1 MKKRFWKMAALGF
14 LLGVAVNSL
23 ISALAAG
30 GSPVA
35 PELLERIGSL
45 RWAMLLE
52 FVLVGVCGAACMAG
66 TVLYDAERL
75 PLAAATALHCAICVG
90 LFIPMALFLGWCSS
104 AAEVLIMAG
113 CQLFVFFLIWLIL
126 YIRYRK
132 EIRQLNEM
140 QKDYLKGTDQDNMG
154 GEQK

>member
-52 FVLVGVCGAACMAG
+52 FVLVGVFGAACMAG

-90 LFIPMALFLGWCSS
+90 LFIPMALFLGWCGS

>member
-52 FVLVGVCGAACMAG
+52 FVLVGVFGAACMAAMTAAMKAAPKG
-66 TVLYDAERL
+66 VLCRSRL
-75 PLAAATALHCAICVG
+75 
-90 LFIPMALFLGWCSS
+90 
-104 AAEVLIMAG
+104 G
-113 CQLFVFFLIWLIL
+113 CRFF
-126 YIRYRK
+126 
-132 EIRQLNEM
+132 QS
-140 QKDYLKGTDQDNMG
+140 TT
-154 GEQK
+154 